1 MKGSQLQWWNVPND
15 KSQVSWIHV
24 IISNMLFEFFPYGV
38 FTLTVLSSCSCLFFP
53 YLCSFQSFCV
63 LWGFFMSFLIYPKW
77 RWRKRVVEEKKQW
90 SGTEKEKWS
99 DQLLAWII
107 AMVNHEPS
115 FVLLPWC
122 KGRAHRF
129 GGGLFFFSTSFS
141 KSKAEFSMCFS
152 IMLVNMA
159 GTPSLQDL
167 LYNSLLLKK
176 KIV

>member
-38 FTLTVLSSCSCLFFP
+38 FTLTVLSSCSCLFCP

-63 LWGFFMSFLIYPKW
+63 LWGFFMSFPIYPKW

-129 GGGLFFFSTSFS
+129 GSGLFFFQLASA
-141 KSKAEFSMCFS
+141 KAKQN
-152 IMLVNMA
+152 LVCVS
-159 GTPSLQDL
+159 PLCWWIRPVHL
-167 LYNSLLLKK
+167 LYRTFFTIPSY
-176 KIV
+176 